1 MARACARLHAR
12 LRGAATRIQSWI
24 RKTIAVRRFQP
35 LIERGL
41 LERQARRI
49 QEQMAGIRATILLQ
63 SAFRRRL
70 ARRRVEEVRR
80 LQQQR
85 EEPKQDWFDSE
96 RPLSPLVRPWSSASA
111 VQVSSKSFCRPGSPG
126 TLSVYAAETT
136 QSGWRPRTTSRGSPD
151 TDLGWGMRE
160 TPEVDLDPGWR
171 PRTRG
176 TPDDD
181 PGGPLSPHQSWR
193 TPPPSGRVSPRYSLR
208 TPGRSPTPGGDLGM
222 RTTDSWKPGDS
233 RPVDFNAVTTHKS
246 EFELDKLDDSGLVPF
261 YWSQDSE
268 LVRHRVGGPV
278 ARKMERWL
286 AADDSDGGG
295 PEELSGNEF
304 LWDVYPEGTSKDLLV
319 NLDEDAWPPNRRG
332 QIRTMRRRL
341 AKERGERPRQK
352 VAARKRSVPESVR
365 RKLARPPPS
374 NVERRAKA
382 REEAREAAEQ
392 RAAKAAEA
400 ANFFEVLHPL
410 LENGPLLPKVP
421 VAPSGPPPKARR
433 PAQQAKTGQLVC
445 VGCEEESWGWAT
457 SFQQI

>member
-1 MARACARLHAR
+1 MRKRWTSVVGTSLQAKISTAARLPEQLRESLGDMRQTVHDLKYGRGAHESSATRVQAWWRSILARRVVRVLAVARACAQLHAR

-96 RPLSPLVRPWSSASA
+96 RPLSPPVRPWSSASA
-111 VQVSSKSFCRPGSPG
+111 VRVSSKSFCRPGSPG

-136 QSGWRPRTTSRGSPD
+136 QSGWRPWTTSRGSPD

-160 TPEVDLDPGWR
+160 TPDVDLDPGWR

-208 TPGRSPTPGGDLGM
+208 TPGRTPTPGGDLGM
-222 RTTDSWKPGDS
+222 RTTDSWKPSDS

-278 ARKMERWL
+278 AWKMERWL

-295 PEELSGNEF
+295 PEELSMF
-304 LWDVYPEGTSKDLLV
+304 LLFVDYYYC
-319 NLDEDAWPPNRRG
+319 
-332 QIRTMRRRL
+332 
-341 AKERGERPRQK
+341 
-352 VAARKRSVPESVR
+352 
-365 RKLARPPPS
+365 
-374 NVERRAKA
+374 
-382 REEAREAAEQ
+382 
-392 RAAKAAEA
+392 
-400 ANFFEVLHPL
+400 H
-410 LENGPLLPKVP
+410 
-421 VAPSGPPPKARR
+421 
-433 PAQQAKTGQLVC
+433 C
-445 VGCEEESWGWAT
+445 CYYYY
-457 SFQQI
+457 